1 MPSLICYAQWNHS
14 HVRAAAVWLRGQVT
28 CNGDDFTARLNA
40 LSLSMSGGP
49 ALLGD
54 DVVSRRIIEKWGINA
69 TAPGA
74 KTIMLWYADW
84 DGVANFNSFQPFGPF
99 KANMVFAKQVR
110 G

>member
-1 MPSLICYAQWNHS
+1 M
-14 HVRAAAVWLRGQVT
+14 RGQVT